1 MQGGSRTWGNARGD
15 VHRISTQFSSKE
27 RAPLRTPF
35 SPLPAAHEGSSSPE
49 ADDIAPPGVW
59 TKAEREGPGTMLL
72 ATIRLAASDMVTAAA
87 AAAASAAGGL
97 LAAGEAEGRRGAGLP
112 LAMSLIMTVA
122 AASAGLL
129 TVREA

>member
-1 MQGGSRTWGNARGD
+1 
-15 VHRISTQFSSKE
+15 
-27 RAPLRTPF
+27 
-35 SPLPAAHEGSSSPE
+35 
-49 ADDIAPPGVW
+49 
-59 TKAEREGPGTMLL
+59 MLL
-72 ATIRLAASDMVTAAA
+72 ATIRLAASDMVT